1 MVVRNREARIRQTL
15 TSAPRSGR
23 NGAKRRGELWSCR
36 QGRAR
41 RIVRS
46 IRLRIAT
53 KELPENAAFETQV
66 HRLRSQSA
74 GPCPATT
81 AGIPG
86 RAFRCSAHDIGLQRL
101 PMTTSG
107 VSRPAMAARPLW
119 LGRGARGEGRPG
131 LPSFRSSPARC
142 RLGSAGGGVSPHH
155 AQSLAKA
162 RGMRR
167 SGFLDHCQHHF
178 PRQAANLVA

>member
-1 MVVRNREARIRQTL
+1 MVVRNREARIRQAL

-36 QGRAR
+36 QGRER

-53 KELPENAAFETQV
+53 KELPENAAFEAQA
-66 HRLRSQSA
+66 HRLRRQSA
-74 GPCPATT
+74 GTRPATT

-107 VSRPAMAARPLW
+107 SEPARYGGSAAVVGEGSTRGGASGAPLVPVLARSMQAW
-119 LGRGARGEGRPG
+119 IGRGRGLTAPCPVARQ
-131 LPSFRSSPARC
+131 
-142 RLGSAGGGVSPHH
+142 GSG
-155 AQSLAKA
+155 
-162 RGMRR
+162 
-167 SGFLDHCQHHF
+167 D
-178 PRQAANLVA
+178 AAVRIP